1 MANEQMCKTVI
12 CIPAPEQNEREWQA
26 DLPELIF
33 NGPSSAPHLLSVF
46 IFSFQF
52 DFKFF
57 KIS

>member
-33 NGPSSAPHLLSVF
+33 NGPSSAPHSY
-46 IFSFQF
+46 
-52 DFKFF
+52 
-57 KIS
+57 